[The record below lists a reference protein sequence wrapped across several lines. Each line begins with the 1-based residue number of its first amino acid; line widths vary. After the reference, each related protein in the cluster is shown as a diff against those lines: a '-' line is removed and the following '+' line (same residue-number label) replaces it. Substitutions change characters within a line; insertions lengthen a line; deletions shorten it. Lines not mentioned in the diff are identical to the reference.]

1 MCSPTRKRSFSDF
14 LSSTTMSVDGFSS
27 SATANK
33 MFFALTI
40 RIPHC
45 DKECSD
51 ESFLQRDGKKRE
63 EEKQKEKEAIHQL
76 FIEEMPNSQ

>member
-33 MFFALTI
+33 I
-40 RIPHC
+40 RIPHRG
-45 DKECSD
+45 EEYSD
-51 ESFLQRDGKKRE
+51 ESFLQRDGKKGE
-63 EEKQKEKEAIHQL
+63 EEKKKEKETIRQL
-76 FIEEMPNSQ
+76 LIEEMPNSQ